1 MLLHLLI
8 VESAFT
14 INTSLCGETT
24 MSFDDLVI
32 RDSRSTFEGVYV
44 LCETSVEEGLFG

>member
-1 MLLHLLI
+1 MFLHLII
-8 VESAFT
+8 VKRPFT

-32 RDSRSTFEGVYV
+32 RNSRTTFEGVYV
-44 LCETSVEEGLFG
+44 LRETSVEEGLFG